1 MKVILKQGQSF
12 QLQRKIFWKK
22 KMGAYGP
29 LELLENLCVSQ
40 KDFVLLNFGPE
51 IQRTGELEVQTEK
64 KKKKNNLRTLEIAA
78 SIISVQTRSYSQEFQ

>member
-1 MKVILKQGQSF
+1 
-12 QLQRKIFWKK
+12 
-22 KMGAYGP
+22 MGAYGP

>member
-1 MKVILKQGQSF
+1 
-12 QLQRKIFWKK
+12 
-22 KMGAYGP
+22 MGAYGP
-29 LELLENLCVSQ
+29 LEHLENLCVSQ

-78 SIISVQTRSYSQEFQ
+78 SIISVQTRSYSRELQ

>member
-1 MKVILKQGQSF
+1 MKMILKQGQ
-12 QLQRKIFWKK
+12 IFSCKGKYFEK

-29 LELLENLCVSQ
+29 LEHLENLCVSQ

-64 KKKKNNLRTLEIAA
+64 KKRTI
-78 SIISVQTRSYSQEFQ
+78 